1 MAGYPIVLTE
11 KWDVF
16 DPSAA
21 GSPYT
26 AAEIKAYLMECRS
39 QYSPQEEPFAFQ
51 SIDFVAT
58 RSLTKRRFWLWEVV
72 LDEQSAQW
80 FVVVGSGTSPL
91 FRNRQNVDRWLYA
104 ETNDD
109 GLSADKFLDREIAK
123 HPD

>member
-1 MAGYPIVLTE
+1 MAGYPIAWTE

-16 DPSAA
+16 DPSTA
-21 GSPYT
+21 GAPYT
-26 AAEIKAYLMECRS
+26 AEEIKAYLMACRS

-58 RSLTKRRFWLWEVV
+58 RFLPTRRFWLWKVE
-72 LDEQSAQW
+72 LNERSAQW
-80 FVVVGSGTSPL
+80 FVVAGSGTSP
-91 FRNRQNVDRWLYA
+91 FVRNQQNVDRWLYA